1 LPHVVARASALFQD
15 KGVASR
21 CEIVGGSFFDAVPAG
36 ADAYTQMLVLHD
48 WGDDA
53 AIAILRNCRRAMSP
67 NGTLLV
73 IERLIA
79 PPNEGADTK
88 FSDLNMLVSPGGRE
102 RSREQFADLLD
113 RAGFDL
119 TEVVPT
125 GTRFAVIEGR
135 PTAEALFRPG

>member
-1 LPHVVARASALFQD
+1 
-15 KGVASR
+15 
-21 CEIVGGSFFDAVPAG
+21 
-36 ADAYTQMLVLHD
+36 
-48 WGDDA
+48 
-53 AIAILRNCRRAMSP
+53 MSP

-88 FSDLNMLVSPGGRE
+88 FSDHNMLVSPGGRE